1 MRIGIITQPLRWN
14 YGGILQNF
22 ALQTTLKRL
31 GHQVITLD
39 EPIVPN
45 RSILRWCLSM
55 AMTTLRALKN
65 RRRPRYF
72 PFLIIKRDTPMVIK
86 ECMCTIFA

>member
-31 GHQVITLD
+31 GHQVVTLD

-45 RSILRWCLSM
+45 RSILG
-55 AMTTLRALKN
+55 
-65 RRRPRYF
+65 
-72 PFLIIKRDTPMVIK
+72 
-86 ECMCTIFA
+86 